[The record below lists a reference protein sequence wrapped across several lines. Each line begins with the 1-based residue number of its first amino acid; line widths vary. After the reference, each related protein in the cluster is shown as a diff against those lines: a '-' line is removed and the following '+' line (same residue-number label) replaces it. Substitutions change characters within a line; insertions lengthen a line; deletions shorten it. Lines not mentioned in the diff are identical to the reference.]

1 MIRCNCDKI
10 KEFKSQSAYRQ
21 HIKSNKHQLWVMRNK
36 ELDMDV
42 YCEEIR
48 KNNIQINDL
57 KNTIVE
63 LRRAVDIHI
72 EKYEMLKNYYD
83 YDV

>member
-1 MIRCNCDKI
+1 
-10 KEFKSQSAYRQ
+10 
-21 HIKSNKHQLWVMRNK
+21 MRNK